1 MEPDAAK
8 LIGGPREGL
17 PHVEVVTRPAGAERT
32 SRLPW
37 YRTRRMVVFLSAFAL
52 FLVPGLAW
60 DFLRP
65 ALYRS
70 TASVVTVDPTLTGR
84 KSQPLESDAS
94 QPRAPGVLAAG
105 PDKQNVAIQD
115 IVLLGQ
121 NLLEDTLRRARKEAK
136 LDVTNVD
143 RLRPM
148 LSVNTVPDTNIVKL
162 NAVGDSPEELAAI
175 VNSWLAAYLHLR
187 QGQVQREFGNTLAT
201 LEQEH
206 ENLGK
211 TIERKRDAVDRFRE
225 EHDIVTL
232 ERDGNVALAR
242 LKALTD
248 NLNKA
253 RDDVVKYEAQLAAVR
268 EAIARGDPIVPAQ
281 DQPGLDALQQKA
293 ADLRAKLAELRT
305 RYTEFFLE
313 NEPEKRQ
320 IPGQI
325 RELEALIKEKIT
337 QGQRVLV
344 SQTQQKIAEA
354 HQRVEVLQGELAKQK
369 KVAARFTNSFAKY
382 KGLESELDRLQ
393 KMYSQAESQV
403 VDMEVRAR
411 DKYPPVD
418 VIEKA
423 YPPGTP
429 FYPHYWRD
437 ALLILVGSALLALL
451 AVGVLEYLTRRPR
464 DDEDLIPVT
473 GVRVYAG
480 GRALAIPESSFTG
493 LTGGQQVPAITE
505 AQVPTLPTLL
515 PREPL
520 PAEVAALWDLAEP
533 PQRELMALLLCGV
546 GLEECALLG
555 AEDFLVEDGSLRV
568 PGKTPRKIDLPPAAR
583 KLFSEHAPVP
593 LWADADSPTAGV
605 AELAG
610 RIPLLASDAGVAHPK
625 EVTADALRHG
635 YLAFLVRQGAR
646 VTELERVGGSMPA
659 GQLNAYAALSP
670 AGPAKGLDA
679 VDRVYPALR

>member
-1 MEPDAAK
+1 MEPDATK
-8 LIGGPREGL
+8 LIGGPREAL
-17 PHVEVVTRPAGAERT
+17 PHVEVVTRPAGPERT
-32 SRLPW
+32 SRLAW
-37 YRTRRMVVFLSAFAL
+37 YRARRMVVFLSALAL
-52 FLVPGLAW
+52 FLVAGLAW

-65 ALYRS
+65 ALYRA
-70 TASVVTVDPTLTGR
+70 TASVVTVDPILTAR
-84 KSQPLESDAS
+84 KSQPKE
-94 QPRAPGVLAAG
+94 PGAPPPG
-105 PDKQNVAIQD
+105 PDEQNMAIQD
-115 IVLLGQ
+115 IVLLGPD
-121 NLLEDTLRRARKEAK
+121 LLEDTLHRARKETE
-136 LDVTNVD
+136 LDVTSVD

-148 LSVNTVPDTNIVKL
+148 LRVSAVPDTNIVKL
-162 NAVGDSPEELAAI
+162 SAVGDAPEELAAI
-175 VNSWLAAYLHLR
+175 VNSWLAAYLDLR
-187 QGQVQREFGNTLAT
+187 QRQVQREFGDRLAT
-201 LEQEH
+201 LQQEH

-232 ERDGNVALAR
+232 ERDGNEALAR
-242 LKALTD
+242 LNALTD

-253 RDDVVKYEAQLAAVR
+253 RDDVVKYKAQLAAVR
-268 EAIARGDPIVPAQ
+268 AAIARGDPIVPDQ
-281 DQPGLDALQQKA
+281 EQPGLEALQQKV

-325 RELEALIKEKIT
+325 RELEALTKDKIT

-354 HQRVEVLQGELAKQK
+354 HQRVEVLRGELAKQK
-369 KVAARFTNSFAKY
+369 EVAAHFTNSFAEY
-382 KGLESELDRLQ
+382 KGLESELDRFQ

-403 VDMEVRAR
+403 VDMEVRASG
-411 DKYPPVD
+411 KYPPVD

-437 ALLILVGSALLALL
+437 ALLILVGAALLALI
-451 AVGVLEYLTRRPR
+451 AVWVLEYLTRRPR
-464 DDEDLIPVT
+464 DDEELIPVT
-473 GVRVYAG
+473 GVRVYSG
-480 GRALAIPESSFTG
+480 GRALAIPESSFAG

-505 AQVPTLPTLL
+505 AQAPTLPTLL

-546 GLEECALLG
+546 GPEECALLS
-555 AEDFLVEDGSLRV
+555 AEDFLLDDSSLRV
-568 PGKTPRKIDLPPAAR
+568 PGKAPRKIDLPPAAR

-593 LWADADSPTAGV
+593 LWADAESPAASV

-610 RIPLLASDAGVAHPK
+610 RIPLLASDAGVAQPQ
-625 EVTADALRHG
+625 EMTADALRHG

-646 VTELERVGGSMPA
+646 LTELERIVGSVPDNH
-659 GQLNAYAALSP
+659 LKAYAALSP
-670 AGPAKGLDA
+670 AGPGKRLDA
-679 VDRVYPALR
+679 VERVYPALR

>member
-1 MEPDAAK
+1 
-8 LIGGPREGL
+8 
-17 PHVEVVTRPAGAERT
+17 
-32 SRLPW
+32 
-37 YRTRRMVVFLSAFAL
+37 MVVFLSALAL
-52 FLVPGLAW
+52 FLVAGLAW

-65 ALYRS
+65 ALYRA
-70 TASVVTVDPTLTGR
+70 TASVVTVDPILTAR
-84 KSQPLESDAS
+84 KSQPKE
-94 QPRAPGVLAAG
+94 PGAPPPG
-105 PDKQNVAIQD
+105 PDEQNMAIQD
-115 IVLLGQ
+115 IVLLGPD
-121 NLLEDTLRRARKEAK
+121 LLEDTLHRARKETE
-136 LDVTNVD
+136 LDVTSVD

-148 LSVNTVPDTNIVKL
+148 LRVSAVPDTNIVKL
-162 NAVGDSPEELAAI
+162 SAVGDAPEELAAI
-175 VNSWLAAYLHLR
+175 VNSWLAAYLDLR
-187 QGQVQREFGNTLAT
+187 QRQVQREFGNALAT
-201 LEQEH
+201 LQQEH

-232 ERDGNVALAR
+232 ERDGNEALAR
-242 LKALTD
+242 LNALTD

-253 RDDVVKYEAQLAAVR
+253 RDDVVKYKAQLAAVR
-268 EAIARGDPIVPAQ
+268 AAIARGDPIVPDQ
-281 DQPGLDALQQKA
+281 EQPGLEALQQKVA
-293 ADLRAKLAELRT
+293 GLRAKLAELRT

-325 RELEALIKEKIT
+325 RELEALTKDKIT

-354 HQRVEVLQGELAKQK
+354 HQRVEVLRGELAKQK
-369 KVAARFTNSFAKY
+369 EVAAHFTNSFAEY

-403 VDMEVRAR
+403 VDMEVRASG
-411 DKYPPVD
+411 KYPPVD

-437 ALLILVGSALLALL
+437 ALLILVGAALLALI
-451 AVGVLEYLTRRPR
+451 AVWVLEYLTRRPR
-464 DDEDLIPVT
+464 DDEELIPVT
-473 GVRVYAG
+473 GVRVYSG
-480 GRALAIPESSFTG
+480 GRALAIPESSFAG

-505 AQVPTLPTLL
+505 AQAPTLPTLL

-546 GLEECALLG
+546 GPEECALLS
-555 AEDFLVEDGSLRV
+555 AEDFLLDDSSLRV
-568 PGKTPRKIDLPPAAR
+568 PGKAPRKIDLPPAAR

-593 LWADADSPTAGV
+593 RWADAESPAASV

-610 RIPLLASDAGVAHPK
+610 RIPLLASDAGVAQPQ
-625 EVTADALRHG
+625 EMTADALRHG

-646 VTELERVGGSMPA
+646 ITELERVGGSMPA
-659 GQLNAYAALSP
+659 GQLSAYAALSP
-670 AGPAKGLDA
+670 AGPGKRLDA
-679 VDRVYPALR
+679 VERVYPALR